1 MIGLIGGN
9 QRKHSTPGRRM
20 GRFSSTTI
28 VTIIGLIAT
37 TVIVLTCFN
46 VYRKN
51 EVPAYYNSTPDPKI
65 IEFLE
70 HRLTTI
76 FVPKRTS
83 EANSESGSDLLTE
96 KDETKSIKNKEISQ
110 KDEKEI
116 FAEEISDENTVTK
129 KEAEKNSNLRK
140 EIQKDLMKKE
150 DRKLCKIDRF
160 YATIHSFVLHQLL
173 H

>member
-1 MIGLIGGN
+1 
-9 QRKHSTPGRRM
+9 M

-37 TVIVLTCFN
+37 TVIVLACFN

-51 EVPAYYNSTPDPKI
+51 EVPAYYSSTPDPKI

-83 EANSESGSDLLTE
+83 ETNSELESELLPA
-96 KDETKSIKNKEISQ
+96 KDETIAIRSREISQ

-150 DRKLCKIDRF
+150 DRKLRKIDRF
-160 YATIHSFVLHQLL
+160 YATIYSFVLYQLL
-173 H
+173 R